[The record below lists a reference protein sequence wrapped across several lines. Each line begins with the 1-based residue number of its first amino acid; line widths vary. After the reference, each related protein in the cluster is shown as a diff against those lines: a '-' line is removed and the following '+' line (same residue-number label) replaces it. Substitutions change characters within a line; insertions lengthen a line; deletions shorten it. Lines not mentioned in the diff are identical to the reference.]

1 MTNKL
6 SFIRER
12 EELRY
17 TMKMM
22 YDRKLTNSAGGN
34 AAVLVDENLMLMT
47 PSMMAEHKYCDLKIE
62 DLLLVDFDLN
72 ILEGEGE
79 ISREAMMHVHLL
91 REFDY
96 IKATVHAHPQFAMV
110 YAAQSKPIA
119 TMTDFTVKKGD
130 CGVVEYAKA
139 HTPELAKNVWDYFE
153 TKRELAE
160 KMPLAAV
167 LPRHGVICTG
177 NSLTAAYC
185 MLERLE
191 TDALCGLFRDVI

>member
-1 MTNKL
+1 
-6 SFIRER
+6 
-12 EELRY
+12 
-17 TMKMM
+17 
-22 YDRKLTNSAGGN
+22 
-34 AAVLVDENLMLMT
+34 MLMT
-47 PSMMAEHKYCDLKIE
+47 PSMMAEHKYWILKIE
-62 DLLLVDFDLN
+62 DPSWWTL
-72 ILEGEGE
+72 
-79 ISREAMMHVHLL
+79 ISISWRVRGDISEAMMHVHLL

-110 YAAQSKPIA
+110 CAAQSKPIP

-177 NSLTAAYC
+177 N
-185 MLERLE
+185 
-191 TDALCGLFRDVI
+191 F